1 MRQTSHCVLCVTSTI
16 QVAVRAVPYHK
27 DFVKALKKDAS
38 VTTDQ
43 LYSDMRASLG
53 PLRATIDELN
63 RFYTAKGQHSEDKV

>member
-1 MRQTSHCVLCVTSTI
+1 MHVWLCEYVLHPPTL

-38 VTTDQ
+38 VTNDQ

-53 PLRATIDELN
+53 PLRATIDEVN
-63 RFYTAKGQHSEDKV
+63 RFYTAKGQHSEDTV